1 MVSKFVG
8 KFNNDFYE
16 DVSESSEDVIL
27 EKRLRRENS
36 PKNYKIRK
44 NEELLKKLRQEDMK
58 YGE

>member
-1 MVSKFVG
+1 MITSDQAV
-8 KFNNDFYE
+8 
-16 DVSESSEDVIL
+16 